1 MTIASLLGF
10 SFLSFLL
17 LLAGLFVGQ
26 HRVWSAG
33 ADPTIAWFCSAVAI
47 ALIVVG
53 ATSLLCQTTP
63 GRIPRRSSLLVWITV
78 VVLVGAGVCIDG
90 WSSRATFGFR
100 VSIAE
105 WLGFAALLFVLFEVP
120 RAAANPPAA

>member
-1 MTIASLLGF
+1 MTIGSVLGF
-10 SFLSFLL
+10 TFLPFLL

-33 ADPTIAWFCSAVAI
+33 ADPTIAWFCSAIAI
-47 ALIVVG
+47 ALVVVG
-53 ATSLLCQTTP
+53 ATSLLCQTPP
-63 GRIPRRSSLLVWITV
+63 GRIPRRSSLLVWISV
-78 VVLVGAGVCIDG
+78 VMLVGAGLFIDG
-90 WSSRATFGFR
+90 WDTRATFAFR

-120 RAAANPPAA
+120 RHAPTAS

>member
-1 MTIASLLGF
+1 MTIQSVLGF
-10 SFLSFLL
+10 TLLSFLL

-26 HRVWSAG
+26 ARVWSVG
-33 ADPTIAWFCSAVAI
+33 ADPTIAWFCSAAAI

-53 ATSLLCQTTP
+53 ATSLLCQTAP

-78 VVLVGAGVCIDG
+78 VIIVGAGLFIDG
-90 WSSRATFGFR
+90 WDKRTTFAFR
-100 VSIAE
+100 VGIAQ

-120 RAAANPPAA
+120 RASAQATP